1 MSKAFDKVQNEMF
14 IFKIISIKISSSLL
28 KVIDSFLEKIFPRVL
43 LKCQAS
49 DLLRLKA
56 GAPQEFNL
64 GLLVFLIY
72 IKDLS
77 THNIYS

>member
-1 MSKAFDKVQNEMF
+1 M
-14 IFKIISIKISSSLL
+14 KISSSLL

-43 LKCQAS
+43 LKCQAL

-56 GAPQEFNL
+56 GVSQEFNL
-64 GLLVFLIY
+64 GLLVFLIF

-77 THNIYS
+77 THNISS